1 MSNLKTSEIDYDLFA
16 PEFLFNSY
24 PLYKLIRSKDPV
36 YYYKKGGF
44 WYLTRYKD
52 VEASYQDTRLSS
64 DRSSLFVQQLEGV
77 DLNTIQNFRFLMGN
91 MMVEKDPPHHTELR
105 KISLPG
111 FVPRALENWRSIIQ
125 ETTDNLLDQ
134 VEAQGRMDIVA
145 DLSLKLPYHI
155 MAKIFDVPK
164 EYREEFIQWTKDIT
178 NFWGVS
184 GNENIQEIAHKAD
197 RAAVSFIA
205 ALKELIAKRQQQPG
219 TDMISLLVVSY
230 IENEINLEL
239 LPSLCILILNAGYL
253 TTVDLIPNGINA
265 LLNHPHELR
274 RLKENPEL
282 IDSAI
287 EEMIRF
293 DAAATHS
300 LRVAKENL
308 TIGGK
313 EISAGSVVALGIAAA
328 NHDPEKFE
336 NPEVFNI
343 TRSPNEHLGFG
354 KGIHF
359 CLGSVL
365 ARMELKICFSTL
377 LKRMPNLM
385 FDPNYTP
392 VVKRNSL
399 AFKGFESLRVKF

>member
-1 MSNLKTSEIDYDLFA
+1 MSNLNSSEIDYDLFA

-91 MMVEKDPPHHTELR
+91 MMVEKDPPHHTQLR

-111 FVPRALENWRSIIQ
+111 FLPRALENWRSIIQ
-125 ETTDNLLDQ
+125 ETTDNLLD
-134 VEAQGRMDIVA
+134 
-145 DLSLKLPYHI
+145 
-155 MAKIFDVPK
+155 
-164 EYREEFIQWTKDIT
+164 
-178 NFWGVS
+178 
-184 GNENIQEIAHKAD
+184 
-197 RAAVSFIA
+197 
-205 ALKELIAKRQQQPG
+205 
-219 TDMISLLVVSY
+219 
-230 IENEINLEL
+230 
-239 LPSLCILILNAGYL
+239 
-253 TTVDLIPNGINA
+253 IPNGINA

-313 EISAGSVVALGIAAA
+313 EISAGSVVALGIATA

>member
-1 MSNLKTSEIDYDLFA
+1 MSNLNTFETDYDLFA
-16 PEFLFNSY
+16 PQFLLNPY
-24 PLYKLIRSKDPV
+24 PLYQRIRSEDPV
-36 YYYKKGGF
+36 YYYKKGKL
-44 WYLTRYKD
+44 WYLTRYQD
-52 VEASYQDTRLSS
+52 VEAAYQEPRLSS
-64 DRSSLFVQQLEGV
+64 DRSALFLQQLEGV
-77 DLNTIQNFRFLMGN
+77 NLNTIKNFRFLMGN
-91 MMVEKDPPHHTELR
+91 MMVEKDAPQHTQLR
-105 KISLPG
+105 KIARPG
-111 FVPRALENWRSIIQ
+111 FTPRALENWRSIIQ
-125 ETTDNLLDQ
+125 KQTDNLLAQ
-134 VEAQGRMDIVA
+134 VEARSSMDIVA
-145 DLSLKLPYHI
+145 DLSLKLPYDI
-155 MAKIFDVPK
+155 MAKIFGVPK

-184 GNENIQEIAHKAD
+184 GSDNIQEIAHQAD

-205 ALKELIAKRQQQPG
+205 VIKDLIAERQRQPG
-219 TDMISLLVVSY
+219 IDMISLLVVSY
-230 IENEINLEL
+230 IENEIDLEL

-253 TTVDLIPNGINA
+253 TTIDLIPNGVNA
-265 LLNHPHELR
+265 LLNHPQELQK
-274 RLKENPEL
+274 LKENPEL

-287 EEMIRF
+287 EEMIHF

-313 EISAGSVVALGIAAA
+313 EIPAGSIVALGIAAA
-328 NHDPEKFE
+328 NHDPEKFD

-359 CLGSVL
+359 CLGSYL

-377 LKRMPNLM
+377 LRRMPNIM

-392 VVKRNSL
+392 VLKRNSL

>member
-1 MSNLKTSEIDYDLFA
+1 MSHLKTVETDYDLFA
-16 PEFLFNSY
+16 PEFLLNPYS
-24 PLYKLIRSKDPV
+24 LYQRIRSEDPV
-36 YYYKKGGF
+36 YYYKKGNF
-44 WYLTRYKD
+44 WYLTRYQD
-52 VEASYQDTRLSS
+52 VEAAYQDQRLSS
-64 DRSSLFVQQLEGV
+64 DRSALFLQQLEGV
-77 DLNTIQNFRFLMGN
+77 DLNAIQNFRLLMGN
-91 MMVEKDPPHHTELR
+91 MMVEKDPPQHTQLR
-105 KISLPG
+105 KIFLPG
-111 FVPRALENWRSIIQ
+111 FTPRALENWRSIIQ
-125 ETTDNLLDQ
+125 EKTDNLLEQ
-134 VEAQGRMDIVA
+134 VEAQGSMDIVA
-145 DLSLKLPYHI
+145 DLSLKLPYDI

-164 EYREEFIQWTKDIT
+164 EYKEQFIQWTKNIT

-184 GNENIQEIAHKAD
+184 GSDNIQEIAHQAD

-205 ALKELIAKRQQQPG
+205 AIKDLIAKRQQQPG
-219 TDMISLLVVSY
+219 IDMISLLVVSY
-230 IENEINLEL
+230 IENEIDLEL

-253 TTVDLIPNGINA
+253 TTIDLIPNGVNA
-265 LLNHPHELR
+265 LLNHPQELQK
-274 RLKENPEL
+274 LKDNPDL

-293 DAAATHS
+293 DTAAIHS

-313 EISAGSVVALGIAAA
+313 EIPAGSIVALGIAAA

-336 NPEVFNI
+336 YPEVFNI

-359 CLGSVL
+359 CLGSFL

-392 VVKRNSL
+392 VLKRNSL